1 MEHSIEPLVRPPALH
16 QSVQIAIRK
25 FILDNGL
32 RAGDALPGENDLA
45 RQLGVSRN
53 SVREAIRGMESLGI
67 LDIRRGSG
75 IFVRAFSF
83 EPLLDSLSYGL
94 LVDLREL
101 AELLTIRGV
110 LETGMIEDAITVMPA
125 SAIEELQALVEQM
138 RVLADR
144 GQPMIEEDRR
154 FHQLLFESHGN
165 ETLLK
170 LLDVFWLT
178 FRKASQHADIQD
190 DDPLR
195 TFRDHASIAEAVRD
209 RDSDR
214 AKLALGEHYDGLLGR
229 LKRAQ
234 FARNGQIT

>member
-1 MEHSIEPLVRPPALH
+1 MEHSLERLVRPPSLH
-16 QSVQIAIRK
+16 HSVQDAIRK

-45 RQLGVSRN
+45 RRLGVSRN

-67 LDIRRGSG
+67 LEIRRGSG

-101 AELLTIRGV
+101 SELLTVRGV
-110 LETGMIEDAITVMPA
+110 LETGMIADAIAVMPDD
-125 SAIEELQALVEQM
+125 AIAEMQALVETM
-138 RVLADR
+138 RACAAQ
-144 GQPMIEEDRR
+144 GEPMVEEDRR
-154 FHQLLFESHGN
+154 FHQLLFESLGN

-178 FRKASQHADIQD
+178 FRKASQHSDITD
-190 DDPLR
+190 DDPVR
-195 TFRDHASIAEAVRD
+195 TALDHAAIAGAVKD
-209 RDSDR
+209 RDIKR
-214 AKLALGEHYDGLLGR
+214 AKQALGDHYTGLLGR
-229 LKRAQ
+229 LQRAQ
-234 FARNGQIT
+234 STRKEQIS